1 VTLPDGRRLYGAVA
15 ACALIVHL
23 GGLWND
29 FAVDDRYIIVFNSLV
44 HSLDGVWRAFTMPYW
59 PPDLGG
65 KMYRPLTIATYVLDW
80 RVGGPLWFH
89 AVNLLWHAGASV
101 AVTALA
107 RRWAGAAAALA
118 AGLVFAVHPVHVE
131 AIANVVGRAE
141 LMATV
146 GVCLAVYAALVRGSV
161 AWSVLALVGGLLSKE
176 NAAVAPGLIVWGWM
190 VGLARPTR
198 SRLLAFVVS
207 WVVVGVAYA
216 ALRWAVLSP
225 YERFVNVAPV
235 FVGAGQAAVRLTGV
249 AALADVARLLV
260 FPLTLRV
267 DYSPAERTIVASLI
281 DARFALGLLCCGV
294 WAVLLIVAW
303 RRGRRLE
310 AFGLGWIGIAFLPVA
325 NILFP
330 TGVVIAERTLYLPSV
345 GLALAVGGWLGTLN
359 ARAYGPLLAAVVI
372 AGGVRSAL
380 RVPVWRSDLSVTL
393 SVLDDSPRSY
403 AGPARTGALLLASG
417 EPEKA
422 LAAMQV
428 AIGIFD
434 RGHSTYVAAAA
445 AAFASGR
452 PDLAHDF
459 MRRADQLCVGCPVGY
474 RTEAAAARARG
485 DAATADSLVAHARLL
500 EAQ

>member
-15 ACALIVHL
+15 ACALVVHL

-29 FAVDDRYIIVFNSLV
+29 FAMDDRYIILFNPLV
-44 HSLDGVWRAFTMPYW
+44 HSLDGLWRAFTMPYW

-89 AVNLLWHAGASV
+89 AVNLLWHAGATV
-101 AVTALA
+101 AVTVLA

-161 AWSVLALVGGLLSKE
+161 TWSVLALVGGLLSKE

-190 VGLARPTR
+190 VGLTRPTR
-198 SRLLAFVVS
+198 SKLLAFVVS

-216 ALRWAVLSP
+216 ALRGAVLSP

-235 FVGAGQAAVRLTGV
+235 FVGAGQTAVRLTGV

-267 DYSPAERTIVASLI
+267 DYSPAERTIVASPI
-281 DARFALGLLCCGV
+281 DPRFALGLLCVGV
-294 WAVLLIVAW
+294 WAALLIVAW

-345 GLALAVGGWLGTLN
+345 GLALAVGAWLGTLN
-359 ARAYGPLLAAVVI
+359 ARAYGALLAAVVI
-372 AGGVRSAL
+372 AGGVRSAV
-380 RVPVWRSDLSVTL
+380 RAPVWRSDLSVTL
-393 SVLDDSPRSY
+393 SILDDSPRSY

-417 EPEKA
+417 EPKKA

-445 AAFASGR
+445 AAFSSGR
-452 PDLAHDF
+452 PDLAHEF

-485 DAATADSLVAHARLL
+485 DTATADSLVAHARLL

>member
-1 VTLPDGRRLYGAVA
+1 V
-15 ACALIVHL
+15 IVHL

-44 HSLDGVWRAFTMPYW
+44 HSLDGLWRALTMPYW

-89 AVNLLWHAGASV
+89 AVNLLWHAGATV

-118 AGLVFAVHPVHVE
+118 AGLIFAVHPVHVE

-190 VGLARPTR
+190 AGLARPTR
-198 SRLLAFVVS
+198 SKLLAFVVS

-216 ALRWAVLSP
+216 VLRGVVLSP

-235 FVGAGQAAVRLTGV
+235 FVGAGQTAVRLTGV

-267 DYSPAERTIVASLI
+267 DYSPAERTIVSSLI
-281 DARFALGLLCCGV
+281 DPRFALGLLCCGV
-294 WAVLLIVAW
+294 WAALLIVAW

-345 GLALAVGGWLGTLN
+345 GLALAVGAWLGTLN
-359 ARAYGPLLAAVVI
+359 ARAYGALLAAVVI
-372 AGGVRSAL
+372 AGGVRSAV

-393 SVLDDSPRSY
+393 SILNDSPRSY

-452 PDLAHDF
+452 PDLAHEF

-485 DAATADSLVAHARLL
+485 DTATADSLVAHARQL